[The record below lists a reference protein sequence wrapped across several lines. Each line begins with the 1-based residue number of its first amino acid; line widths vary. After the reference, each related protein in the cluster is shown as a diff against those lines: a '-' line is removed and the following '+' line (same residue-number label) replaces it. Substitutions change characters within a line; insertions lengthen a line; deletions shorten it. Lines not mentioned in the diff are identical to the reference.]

1 MPKVSEAHLE
11 QRRNQ
16 ILEAAV
22 TCFARK
28 GFERTTMADI
38 AAEAGVSDTLAYRY
52 FSGKDEII
60 EAAIREH
67 EGRLSVDEVVEESEE
82 GLDDLRSLLDLMLT
96 SNVRR
101 FDDRKGIEATMGMYF
116 RMWAEALH
124 DDAMRTEVIE
134 RWNHH
139 FDVAEGLVSRAQER
153 GQLSGRFD
161 ARSVT
166 WVMLATHYGLNVL
179 AVINPEVQLDKC
191 RDVMLAM
198 SFGGF
203 VGSEEPQSDNRG

>member
-1 MPKVSEAHLE
+1 MPRVSEAHLE

-22 TCFARK
+22 VCFARR
-28 GFERTTMADI
+28 GFDKTTMADI

-60 EAAIREH
+60 DAAIRRH
-67 EGRLSVDEVVEESEE
+67 EGRLSVDEGMEESEE
-82 GLDDLRSLLDLMLT
+82 ELDDLRTLLDLMLT
-96 SNVRR
+96 SNIRR
-101 FDDRKGIEATMGMYF
+101 FDDRDGIEATMGMYF

-124 DDAMRTEVIE
+124 DEERRAEVLE
-134 RWNHH
+134 RWSHH
-139 FDVAEGLVSRAQER
+139 FDVAEGLVTRAQER
-153 GQLSGRFD
+153 GQLAKRFD

-179 AVINPEVQLDKC
+179 AVLNPEIELDKC

-198 SFGGF
+198 SLGGF
-203 VGSEEPQSDNRG
+203 VEQEPPLGRAD

>member
-11 QRRNQ
+11 QRRQQ

-22 TCFARK
+22 ACFARK
-28 GFERTTMADI
+28 GFDKTTMVDI

-52 FSGKDEII
+52 FSNKQELID
-60 EAAIREH
+60 AAVRRY
-67 EGRLSVDEVVEESEE
+67 EGRLSVDVPAGDSEE
-82 GLDDLRSLLDLMLT
+82 GLDDLRALLDMMLT
-96 SNVRR
+96 SNIRR
-101 FDDRKGIEATMGMYF
+101 FDDPEGIRATMGMYF

-124 DDAMRTEVIE
+124 DDGMRGQVVE

-139 FDVAEGLVSRAQER
+139 FDVAEGLVGRAQER
-153 GQLSGRFD
+153 GEIAAEFD
-161 ARSVT
+161 SRSVT

-179 AVINPEVQLDKC
+179 AVLNPEVDLDKC

-203 VGSEEPQSDNRG
+203 VENRVVNGD